1 LNPTTPNTKPETSA
15 TPDGPAAPKN
25 AAGED
30 RLTAMGWL
38 PCSVTLEVPAAR
50 FTIEKLLKLSTG
62 MLVETDLP
70 EGKSVPVQVN
80 GKEIAL
86 SDIETVGD
94 NLAFRVT
101 EIL

>member
-1 LNPTTPNTKPETSA
+1 MSA
-15 TPDGPAAPKN
+15 TKSGEKQENSALQDGAKTPSQEA
-25 AAGED
+25 ED

-38 PCSVTLEVPAAR
+38 PCTVTLEVRAVR
-50 FTIEKLLKLSTG
+50 FTISKLLKLSTG
-62 MLVETDLP
+62 MLVETGLA
-70 EGKSVPVQVN
+70 EGQSVPVQVN

-86 SDIETVGD
+86 SDIETAGD